1 MKKILAI
8 VLSIVMIFSMSA
20 VAFAEDAPAA
30 DNAPAV
36 DLGALN
42 LDSLDL
48 SAVVSQVKGI
58 FEQVMS
64 AIQTQGVASEILK
77 SVQDLVNKI
86 LAAIGVNTQ
95 SSVLG
100 AVSDLEAKIGDLGII
115 GDIFEYIH
123 NLINKIKQKIKN
135 FYAGFKETTCE
146 ATAAE
151 APAETGSTSLGIVAF
166 AAVSVAAAAAY
177 VCTRK
182 KED

>member
-20 VAFAEDAPAA
+20 VAFAEDAAPEA
-30 DNAPAV
+30 DNAA
-36 DLGALN
+36 ALN
-42 LDSLDL
+42 LGDFDL

-58 FEQVMS
+58 FDQVMS

>member
-30 DNAPAV
+30 DNAPAIDV
-36 DLGALN
+36 AN
-42 LDSLDL
+42 LDL
-48 SAVVSQVKGI
+48 SSVVSNVKGI
-58 FEQVMS
+58 FDQVIS

-135 FYAGFKETTCE
+135 FYAGFKETTVE